1 MKLLERLAQAAWTV
15 VVLNYA
21 AVAGLV
27 QAAFGRRRVWR

>member
-1 MKLLERLAQAAWTV
+1 MKLLERVARAAWIV

-27 QAAFGRRRVWR
+27 QASLGRRVWR

>member
-1 MKLLERLAQAAWTV
+1 MKLLERVAQAAWTI

-27 QAAFGRRRVWR
+27 QATLGRRVWR